1 MDFAAIRNAAE
12 AYKPAMVKFL
22 RDMIAIPSES
32 CEEEGVVKRIAEELK
47 ALGYD
52 KVEFDKLGNVIGWM
66 GEGDKIIAI
75 DSHIDTVGIGNIENW
90 EADPYKGY
98 ETDDIIYG
106 RGGSDQEGGMA
117 AAAYGVKIMKDLDL
131 LPKGYKMMVVVVL
144 YFSKLWPFKKP
155 KKGEGFVGLFKME
168 TVMLWLKVVVAIL
181 PSAIVGIPF
190 DDWMDAHLHNA
201 PVVAAMLVI
210 YGVAFILVEKNQR
223 ARRARIQSVELIDM
237 RMALMIGLF
246 QVLSLVPGTSRSGA
260 TILGGILM
268 GCSRAAASEFSF
280 FLAVPTMAGASL
292 LKVLKFGL
300 SFTSEELLILGIG
313 CVSAFVVSIIAIKTF
328 IGYIKQHSFTA
339 FGWYRIILG
348 ALVAVY
354 FLLK

>member
-1 MDFAAIRNAAE
+1 MEFFLNLLRSV
-12 AYKPAMVKFL
+12 AYG
-22 RDMIAIPSES
+22 II
-32 CEEEGVVKRIAEELK
+32 EGVTEWLPISSTGHMILAEQVLK
-47 ALGYD
+47 FSFSAEFMEMFRVVIQLG
-52 KVEFDKLGNVIGWM
+52 
-66 GEGDKIIAI
+66 AI
-75 DSHIDTVGIGNIENW
+75 L
-90 EADPYKGY
+90 A
-98 ETDDIIYG
+98 
-106 RGGSDQEGGMA
+106 
-117 AAAYGVKIMKDLDL
+117 
-131 LPKGYKMMVVVVL
+131 VVVL
-144 YFSKLWPFKKP
+144 YFPKLWPFKKP
-155 KKGEGFVGLFKME
+155 EKGEGFVGLFKME
-168 TVMLWLKVVVAIL
+168 TVMLWVKVVVAIL

-210 YGVAFILVEKNQR
+210 YGVAFILVEKKQR

-292 LKVLKFGL
+292 IKVLKFGL

-313 CVSAFVVSIIAIKTF
+313 CVSAFVVSIVAIKTF

-348 ALVAVY
+348 ALVAAY